1 MSITVMA
8 SGEGPNLSRI
18 CGCHRSLFP
27 AAVLNQS
34 RLALMDAKI
43 YLYSFYWM
51 KKETHIGILTSQRD
65 KEAAEEK
72 ESSVY
77 WKHPPCWRV
86 LEQVPQHICCFYSA
100 AEPDL

>member
-34 RLALMDAKI
+34 RMALMDAKI

-51 KKETHIGILTSQRD
+51 KKTHIGILTSGRF
-65 KEAAEEK
+65 KEAAEEMRAL
-72 ESSVY
+72 Y
-77 WKHPPCWRV
+77 NRNIRPAA
-86 LEQVPQHICCFYSA
+86 VP
-100 AEPDL
+100 